1 MRITI
6 NKAAIMARVQ
16 AGKENM
22 ITSVAEQALADS
34 NEYCR
39 VAQGTLKQS
48 SETASDIKAGKL
60 VWDTVYARKVY
71 YTGEP
76 SPDPNKIAAL
86 MWAHKAKDIHFGDWN
101 KNAQKSFTRGFD
113 GERL

>member
-1 MRITI
+1 MKITI
-6 NKAAIMARVQ
+6 NKAAIMARVE

-39 VAQGTLKQS
+39 VYQGTLKQS

-60 VWDTVYARKVY
+60 VWDTVYAKKVY

-76 SPDPNKIAAL
+76 SPKPNENASL
-86 MWAHKAKDIHFGDWN
+86 MWAHKAKDIHLGDWN
-101 KNAQKSFTRGFD
+101 KNAQESFTRGFN